1 MQDHNEQLPKT
12 NAEWVVYYQS
22 ILKELTEKET
32 SIGSPI
38 SVEEFS
44 ELPLKRKQK
53 YLKKLYS
60 NIDEETSSE

>member
-1 MQDHNEQLPKT
+1 MNEQQEQLPKT

-22 ILKELTEKET
+22 ILAEFTNEEKA
-32 SIGSPI
+32 IGSPI
-38 SVEEFS
+38 SVEDFS

-60 NIDEETSSE
+60 HIDDQTSSE